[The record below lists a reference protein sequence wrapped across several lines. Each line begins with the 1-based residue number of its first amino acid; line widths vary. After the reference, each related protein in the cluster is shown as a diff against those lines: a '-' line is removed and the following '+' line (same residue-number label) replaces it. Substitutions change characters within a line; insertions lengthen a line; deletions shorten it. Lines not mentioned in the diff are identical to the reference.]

1 MKMRENR
8 YSFIGLI
15 RSKYVMS
22 ESNDKVKLVSIIFA
36 QVLLSFLD
44 LIGVIILGLVGTIAF
59 NGIQGTS
66 PGGLAASFLGFFQ
79 LKNLTFQEQ
88 VSILAGLAVSVLI
101 LKTILSVFFTRRTL
115 LFFARRASLLSGRIL
130 KHIISQDFLFLAK
143 NSSAENLHTVT
154 VGANSLILGVLATG
168 VTVISDVS
176 LVFVLVIGLFLISPA
191 ATLLTVVMF
200 SMMAF
205 AMHKLLDERAQKMG
219 QIDSNLQIKS
229 NRQIQELFSSYRE
242 TLVQNS
248 QGHLLKEI
256 VKVRSEL
263 ADTQAE
269 MAFMPN
275 VSKYIIE
282 SSVILFAFLL
292 SAIQFVLQDANQA
305 ITALATFLAA
315 GTRMAPALLRIQ
327 QATLKIRHHRGHSL
341 ETVQKIKEI
350 DQIKLGGGVLEY
362 EKANSEFCPQ
372 IEVRNVSLTYPG
384 SPRPTLVDVSL
395 NVSPG
400 EMIAI
405 TGPSGAGKT
414 SLVDLMLGVIHPSL
428 GEVTISGVSPRNCF
442 EIWPGNTAYV
452 PQTIFIT
459 NGTVRENICLGL
471 SEEEIDDSRIWSVLE
486 SVSLKDFVSTLPNQL
501 NSLVGESG
509 TSISGGQRQRLGIAR
524 ALYSKPQILIMDEAT
539 SSLDAETEAKIAE
552 SISKLKGNL
561 TLILIAHRLSTVK
574 NADRVLYMNFG
585 TIAGEG
591 TFEGLIRENPSF
603 RNQAELLGFKLA

>member
-1 MKMRENR
+1 
-8 YSFIGLI
+8 
-15 RSKYVMS
+15 
-22 ESNDKVKLVSIIFA
+22 
-36 QVLLSFLD
+36 
-44 LIGVIILGLVGTIAF
+44 
-59 NGIQGTS
+59 
-66 PGGLAASFLGFFQ
+66 
-79 LKNLTFQEQ
+79 
-88 VSILAGLAVSVLI
+88 
-101 LKTILSVFFTRRTL
+101 
-115 LFFARRASLLSGRIL
+115 
-130 KHIISQDFLFLAK
+130 
-143 NSSAENLHTVT
+143 
-154 VGANSLILGVLATG
+154 
-168 VTVISDVS
+168 
-176 LVFVLVIGLFLISPA
+176 
-191 ATLLTVVMF
+191 MF

-341 ETVQKIKEI
+341 ETLQKIKEI
-350 DQIKLGGGVLEY
+350 DQIKLGGGVFEY
-362 EKANSEFCPQ
+362 EKANSEFSPQ

-405 TGPSGAGKT
+405 TGPSGSGKT
-414 SLVDLMLGVIHPSL
+414 SLVDLVLGVIHPSL

-501 NSLVGESG
+501 DSLVGESG

-524 ALYSKPQILIMDEAT
+524 AMFTKPKLLVLDEAT
-539 SSLDAETEAKIAE
+539 SALDGQTESEVSEAIAK
-552 SISKLKGNL
+552 LQG
-561 TLILIAHRLSTVK
+561 TVTVVMIAHRLSTVQH
-574 NADRVLYMNFG
+574 ADQVIYMSQ
-585 TIAGEG
+585 GEIVARG
-591 TFEGLIRENPSF
+591 TFNEVRSKVPDFDKQAQLMGL
-603 RNQAELLGFKLA
+603 

>member
-1 MKMRENR
+1 MRTRENR
-8 YSFIGLI
+8 YSFIHLI
-15 RSKYVMS
+15 QSKYVMS
-22 ESNDKVKLVSIIFA
+22 GSNDKVKLVSIIFA

-79 LKNLTFQEQ
+79 LKNLTFQQQ

-168 VTVISDVS
+168 VTVISDIS

-256 VKVRSEL
+256 IKVRSDL

-350 DQIKLGGGVLEY
+350 DQIKLGGGVFEY
-362 EKANSEFCPQ
+362 ENANSEFCPQ

-384 SPRPTLVDVSL
+384 SSRPTLMDVSL
-395 NVSPG
+395 NVRPG
-400 EMIAI
+400 EMVAI

-414 SLVDLMLGVIHPSL
+414 SLVDLMLGVIHPSA
-428 GEVTISGVSPRNCF
+428 GVVTISKVNPRDCF
-442 EIWPGNTAYV
+442 EIWPGKIAYV

-459 NGTVRENICLGL
+459 NGTIRDNICLGIPD
-471 SEEEIDDSRIWSVLE
+471 EEVNDSQIWNVLE
-486 SVSLKDFVSTLPNQL
+486 NVSLKDFVSTLPNQL
-501 NSLVGESG
+501 DSLVGEAG
-509 TSISGGQRQRLGIAR
+509 ASISGGQRQRLGIAR
-524 ALYSKPQILIMDEAT
+524 ALYSNPQILIMDEAT

-552 SISKLKGNL
+552 SISRLKGNL

-585 TIAGEG
+585 IIEAEG
-591 TFEGLIRENPSF
+591 TFEGLIHDNPSF
-603 RNQAELLGFKLA
+603 RNQAELLGFKLT